1 MYFSFFSIVTGL
13 WQMLEI
19 FRQKPLPH
27 LYLLATSLVVYLLVD
42 VSFA

>member
-1 MYFSFFSIVTGL
+1 VTGL

-19 FRQKPLPH
+19 FRQKFLPH
-27 LYLLATSLVVYLLVD
+27 LYLFATFLVVYLLVD